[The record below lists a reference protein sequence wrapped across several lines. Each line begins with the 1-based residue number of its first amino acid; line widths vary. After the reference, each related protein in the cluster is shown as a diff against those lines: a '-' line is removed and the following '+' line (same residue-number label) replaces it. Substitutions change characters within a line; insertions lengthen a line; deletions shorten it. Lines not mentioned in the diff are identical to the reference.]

1 MEHGPPALQADSLPS
16 EPPGKP
22 VCLLYLNFKKENSLK
37 FEYLVISHYD
47 ILDLISNFSG
57 FRKNNIFWLLP
68 ACNFKLKR
76 ILNVCIED
84 LLSVDT
90 KQSDVQISKKNS

>member
-1 MEHGPPALQADSLPS
+1 MGFPRQEYQSGLPFPPPGDLPEPGMEHGPPALQADSLPS

-57 FRKNNIFWLLP
+57 FRKNNIF
-68 ACNFKLKR
+68 
-76 ILNVCIED
+76 
-84 LLSVDT
+84 
-90 KQSDVQISKKNS
+90 